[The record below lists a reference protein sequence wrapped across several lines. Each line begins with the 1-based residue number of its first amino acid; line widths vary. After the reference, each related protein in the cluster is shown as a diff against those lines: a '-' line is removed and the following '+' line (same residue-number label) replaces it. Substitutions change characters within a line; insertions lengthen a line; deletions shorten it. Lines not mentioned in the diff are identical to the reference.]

1 MPTGLQRRVRK
12 QPASRGGSVSKKT
25 HMGPVAVAQAVRSAS
40 ELKAL
45 QSFRMI
51 FGSARIHD
59 ADVRRISGLQLWA
72 LSANRSFRES
82 EGLEG
87 LRGSLDVLVSVMRRA
102 AKASAGESLMGE

>member
-25 HMGPVAVAQAVRSAS
+25 HMAPVAVAQAVRSAS

-51 FGSARIHD
+51 SVPLAFTMPMCAVFPVCSSGHFQQIAR
-59 ADVRRISGLQLWA
+59 
-72 LSANRSFRES
+72 S
-82 EGLEG
+82 ENPRVWRDCVG
-87 LRGSLDVLVSVMRRA
+87 VLTYS
-102 AKASAGESLMGE
+102 